1 MSVPEIHKLRHRTV
15 EVWAHGILYKGVL
28 DGVDEES
35 VYLKGITCYHT
46 IPLDRVTVIRLP
58 GEGRLQLRHRAS
70 GLSAEFFAF
79 QPGEEDEVESEWDA
93 SDAHEPPT
101 APAGN
106 PDPESGD

>member
-1 MSVPEIHKLRHRTV
+1 MSVPQILELRHRQV

-35 VYLKGITCYHT
+35 VYLKGLTCYHT
-46 IPLDRVTVIRLP
+46 IPLDRVTVIKLP
-58 GEGRLQLRHRAS
+58 GEGRLQLRHRVT

-79 QPGEEDEVESEWDA
+79 QPGEEEAVESEWDA
-93 SDAHEPPT
+93 SDAPE
-101 APAGN
+101 APGN